1 MIRKTLLGL
10 GMGVAIILANTGSA
24 KAFDLRFAP
33 AFKTIIVHERV
44 ETFEIRREPVT
55 KIVTEFDHFGRPIHV
70 KKTFFR
76 EIKVP
81 VVKVIPVKKRV
92 PIHF

>member
-1 MIRKTLLGL
+1 MIRKTMFGL
-10 GMGVAIILANTGSA
+10 GMGVAMVLANTGSA
-24 KAFDLRFAP
+24 KAFDLRFTP
-33 AFKTIIVHERV
+33 GFKTIVVHERV
-44 ETFEIRREPVT
+44 ETFEFRRVPVT
-55 KIVTEFDHFGRPIHV
+55 KIVTEFDYFGRPIHV

-76 EIKVP
+76 EIHVP